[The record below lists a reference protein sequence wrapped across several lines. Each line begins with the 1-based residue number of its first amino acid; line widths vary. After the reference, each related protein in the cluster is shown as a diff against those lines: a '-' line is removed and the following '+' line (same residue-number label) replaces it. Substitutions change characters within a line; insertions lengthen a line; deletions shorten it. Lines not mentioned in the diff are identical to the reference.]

1 MEERKARQN
10 TRGEKASIKK
20 GIPRILLG
28 GLKNHA
34 ENSSSKLSNVH
45 AEKTDKIQQEITN
58 LKGSLPQTNK
68 LKTDFNASA
77 LHIGKILVTAQNI
90 NFHYPDSNTNLWTV
104 PLSFQLRSG
113 NRFCIKGDN
122 GSGKTTLLKLI
133 TGELTPTGGTI
144 ERADFTYIYLD
155 QEYSLIQNE
164 YTVSEQ
170 AEAFNLRHLPE
181 HETKTILNRY
191 LFPQDVWNKPCSK
204 LSGGEKMR
212 LAFCC
217 LMIADNTPDL
227 FILDEPTNHL
237 DFATMEWLETYLK
250 GYSGAVLVVSH
261 DRYFLDNVCTKIWEV
276 SFQTMTT
283 YKGNFSAY
291 LPQKEAADALRQKQ
305 HDADVALAEKLQDYI
320 DRNLVRASTTKMA
333 QSRRKQLEKLE
344 ITEAPQ
350 DETNQLK
357 FRFEYDVEPWN
368 ELVLL
373 KNLTIRIGDRTL
385 LEPFTY
391 TVCRGQRLII
401 AGPNGAG
408 KSTLMQ
414 VLDGKRRPSGGMVR
428 LGTGARPS
436 IFAQQQNRIGAG
448 RVIDVIWNKYP
459 RMTELEVRSHLAK
472 LGFRGETVFKPC
484 EALSGGEL
492 ARLRFAEI
500 VLERPN
506 LLFLDEPTNHL
517 DIYTRENLTEAL
529 MAYTGTLLLVTHD
542 RHLMNSLACPIL
554 YLEDGKAVIYPSYD
568 ALMGRAAP
576 ASVAEKSGEPAKAGY
591 GKEQRRR
598 RAELRAK
605 IKACEDEMEA
615 CGAREVELENE
626 INSPE
631 VYNDPQ
637 LLREKSDELSD
648 LRFHQDELF
657 AAWEAAV
664 EEQEQYEQSAG
675 EE

>member
-1 MEERKARQN
+1 MFSLYCVCLFPTALQELKVCRTDTYAIYPKHSKFMSIIIKDLSYTHTDKEVLFSNLNLIINSGEKTALTGNNGCGKSTLMRILAGEASPGTGSVHCSGHLYYVPQHFGQYDDRTVAQVLGIDRKLTALHAILNGDTAEEHFARLDNDWNIEERTQAVLHAWHLNGISLLRPLEGLSGGEKTRLFLAGMELKEPDTLLLDEPTNHLDTAGRKRLYDFVHRTSATVLVISHDRTLLNLLPAICELSRNGLACYGGNYDFYKEQKEVHRNALQQQLEEKEKALRLARKTAREMEERKARQN

-227 FILDEPTNHL
+227 FILDEPTNNL
-237 DFATMEWLETYLK
+237 DIESIEIITATIRNYQGT
-250 GYSGAVLVVSH
+250 VLAVSH
-261 DRYFLDNVCTKIWEV
+261 DRDFL
-276 SFQTMTT
+276 
-283 YKGNFSAY
+283 
-291 LPQKEAADALRQKQ
+291 KE
-305 HDADVALAEKLQDYI
+305 
-320 DRNLVRASTTKMA
+320 
-333 QSRRKQLEKLE
+333 
-344 ITEAPQ
+344 
-350 DETNQLK
+350 
-357 FRFEYDVEPWN
+357 
-368 ELVLL
+368 
-373 KNLTIRIGDRTL
+373 
-385 LEPFTY
+385 
-391 TVCRGQRLII
+391 
-401 AGPNGAG
+401 
-408 KSTLMQ
+408 
-414 VLDGKRRPSGGMVR
+414 
-428 LGTGARPS
+428 TG
-436 IFAQQQNRIGAG
+436 I
-448 RVIDVIWNKYP
+448 
-459 RMTELEVRSHLAK
+459 
-472 LGFRGETVFKPC
+472 
-484 EALSGGEL
+484 
-492 ARLRFAEI
+492 
-500 VLERPN
+500 
-506 LLFLDEPTNHL
+506 
-517 DIYTRENLTEAL
+517 
-529 MAYTGTLLLVTHD
+529 
-542 RHLMNSLACPIL
+542 
-554 YLEDGKAVIYPSYD
+554 
-568 ALMGRAAP
+568 
-576 ASVAEKSGEPAKAGY
+576 
-591 GKEQRRR
+591 
-598 RAELRAK
+598 
-605 IKACEDEMEA
+605 
-615 CGAREVELENE
+615 
-626 INSPE
+626 
-631 VYNDPQ
+631 
-637 LLREKSDELSD
+637 
-648 LRFHQDELF
+648 
-657 AAWEAAV
+657 
-664 EEQEQYEQSAG
+664 EQEISFFL
-675 EE
+675 

>member
-1 MEERKARQN
+1 MSIIIKDLSYTHTDKEVLFSNLNLIINSGEKTALTGNNGCGKSTLMRILAGEASPGTGSVHCSGHLYYVPQHFGQYDDRTVAQVLGIDRKLTALHAILNGDTAEEHFARLDNDWNIEERTQAVLHAWHLNGISLLRPLEGLSGGEKTRLFLAGMELKEPDTLLLDEPTNHLDTAGRKRLYDFVHRTSATVLVISHDRTLLNLLPAICELSRNGLACYGGNYDFYKEQKEVHRNALQQQLEEKEKALRLARKTAREMEERKARQN

-204 LSGGEKMR
+204 LSDGEKMR

-227 FILDEPTNHL
+227 FILDEPTNNL
-237 DFATMEWLETYLK
+237 DIESIEIITATIRNYQGT
-250 GYSGAVLVVSH
+250 VLAVSH
-261 DRYFLDNVCTKIWEV
+261 DRDFL
-276 SFQTMTT
+276 
-283 YKGNFSAY
+283 
-291 LPQKEAADALRQKQ
+291 KE
-305 HDADVALAEKLQDYI
+305 
-320 DRNLVRASTTKMA
+320 
-333 QSRRKQLEKLE
+333 
-344 ITEAPQ
+344 
-350 DETNQLK
+350 
-357 FRFEYDVEPWN
+357 
-368 ELVLL
+368 
-373 KNLTIRIGDRTL
+373 
-385 LEPFTY
+385 
-391 TVCRGQRLII
+391 
-401 AGPNGAG
+401 
-408 KSTLMQ
+408 
-414 VLDGKRRPSGGMVR
+414 
-428 LGTGARPS
+428 TG
-436 IFAQQQNRIGAG
+436 I
-448 RVIDVIWNKYP
+448 
-459 RMTELEVRSHLAK
+459 
-472 LGFRGETVFKPC
+472 
-484 EALSGGEL
+484 
-492 ARLRFAEI
+492 
-500 VLERPN
+500 
-506 LLFLDEPTNHL
+506 
-517 DIYTRENLTEAL
+517 
-529 MAYTGTLLLVTHD
+529 
-542 RHLMNSLACPIL
+542 
-554 YLEDGKAVIYPSYD
+554 
-568 ALMGRAAP
+568 
-576 ASVAEKSGEPAKAGY
+576 
-591 GKEQRRR
+591 
-598 RAELRAK
+598 
-605 IKACEDEMEA
+605 
-615 CGAREVELENE
+615 
-626 INSPE
+626 
-631 VYNDPQ
+631 
-637 LLREKSDELSD
+637 
-648 LRFHQDELF
+648 
-657 AAWEAAV
+657 
-664 EEQEQYEQSAG
+664 EQEISFFL
-675 EE
+675 

>member
-1 MEERKARQN
+1 MFSLYCVCLFPTALQELKVCRTDTYVIYPKHSNFMSIIIKDLSYTHTDKEVLFSNLNLIINSGEKTALTGNNGCGKSTLMRILAGEAAPSAGSVHCSGHLYYVPQHFGQYDGRTVAQVLGIDRKLTALHAILNGDTAEEHFARLDNDWNIEERTQAVLHAWHLNGISLLRPLEGLSGGEKTRLFLAGMELKEPDTLLLDEPTNHLDTAGRKRLYDFVHRTSATVLVISHDRTLLNLLPAICELSRNGLACYGGNYDFYKEQKEVHRNALQQQLEEKEKTLRLARKTAREMEERKARQN

-77 LHIGKILVTAQNI
+77 LHTGKILVTAQNI

-227 FILDEPTNHL
+227 FILDEPTNNL
-237 DFATMEWLETYLK
+237 DIESIEIITATIRNYQGT
-250 GYSGAVLVVSH
+250 VLAVSH
-261 DRYFLDNVCTKIWEV
+261 DRDFL
-276 SFQTMTT
+276 
-283 YKGNFSAY
+283 
-291 LPQKEAADALRQKQ
+291 KE
-305 HDADVALAEKLQDYI
+305 
-320 DRNLVRASTTKMA
+320 
-333 QSRRKQLEKLE
+333 
-344 ITEAPQ
+344 
-350 DETNQLK
+350 
-357 FRFEYDVEPWN
+357 
-368 ELVLL
+368 
-373 KNLTIRIGDRTL
+373 
-385 LEPFTY
+385 
-391 TVCRGQRLII
+391 
-401 AGPNGAG
+401 
-408 KSTLMQ
+408 
-414 VLDGKRRPSGGMVR
+414 
-428 LGTGARPS
+428 TG
-436 IFAQQQNRIGAG
+436 I
-448 RVIDVIWNKYP
+448 
-459 RMTELEVRSHLAK
+459 
-472 LGFRGETVFKPC
+472 
-484 EALSGGEL
+484 
-492 ARLRFAEI
+492 
-500 VLERPN
+500 
-506 LLFLDEPTNHL
+506 
-517 DIYTRENLTEAL
+517 
-529 MAYTGTLLLVTHD
+529 
-542 RHLMNSLACPIL
+542 
-554 YLEDGKAVIYPSYD
+554 
-568 ALMGRAAP
+568 
-576 ASVAEKSGEPAKAGY
+576 
-591 GKEQRRR
+591 
-598 RAELRAK
+598 
-605 IKACEDEMEA
+605 
-615 CGAREVELENE
+615 
-626 INSPE
+626 
-631 VYNDPQ
+631 
-637 LLREKSDELSD
+637 
-648 LRFHQDELF
+648 
-657 AAWEAAV
+657 
-664 EEQEQYEQSAG
+664 EQEISFFL
-675 EE
+675 

>member
-1 MEERKARQN
+1 MFSLYCVCLFPTALQELKVCRTDTYVIYPKHSKFMSIIIKDLSYTHTDKEVLFSNLNLIINSGEKTALTGNNGCGKSTLMRILAGEASPGTGSVHCSGHLYYVPQHFGQYDDRTVAQVLGIDRKLTALHAILNGDTAEEHFARLDNDWNIEERTQAVLHAWHLNGISLLRPLEGLSGGEKTRLFLAGMELKEPDTLLLDEPTNHLDTAGRKRLYDFVHRTSATVLVISHDRTLLNLLPAICELSRNGLACYGGNYDFYKEQKEVHRNALQQQLEEKEKALRLARKTAREMEERKARQN

-164 YTVSEQ
+164 YPVSEQ

-227 FILDEPTNHL
+227 FILDEPTNNL
-237 DFATMEWLETYLK
+237 DIESIEIITATIRNYQGT
-250 GYSGAVLVVSH
+250 VLAVSH
-261 DRYFLDNVCTKIWEV
+261 DRDFL
-276 SFQTMTT
+276 
-283 YKGNFSAY
+283 
-291 LPQKEAADALRQKQ
+291 KE
-305 HDADVALAEKLQDYI
+305 
-320 DRNLVRASTTKMA
+320 
-333 QSRRKQLEKLE
+333 
-344 ITEAPQ
+344 
-350 DETNQLK
+350 
-357 FRFEYDVEPWN
+357 
-368 ELVLL
+368 
-373 KNLTIRIGDRTL
+373 
-385 LEPFTY
+385 
-391 TVCRGQRLII
+391 
-401 AGPNGAG
+401 
-408 KSTLMQ
+408 
-414 VLDGKRRPSGGMVR
+414 
-428 LGTGARPS
+428 TG
-436 IFAQQQNRIGAG
+436 I
-448 RVIDVIWNKYP
+448 
-459 RMTELEVRSHLAK
+459 
-472 LGFRGETVFKPC
+472 
-484 EALSGGEL
+484 
-492 ARLRFAEI
+492 
-500 VLERPN
+500 
-506 LLFLDEPTNHL
+506 
-517 DIYTRENLTEAL
+517 
-529 MAYTGTLLLVTHD
+529 
-542 RHLMNSLACPIL
+542 
-554 YLEDGKAVIYPSYD
+554 
-568 ALMGRAAP
+568 
-576 ASVAEKSGEPAKAGY
+576 
-591 GKEQRRR
+591 
-598 RAELRAK
+598 
-605 IKACEDEMEA
+605 
-615 CGAREVELENE
+615 
-626 INSPE
+626 
-631 VYNDPQ
+631 
-637 LLREKSDELSD
+637 
-648 LRFHQDELF
+648 
-657 AAWEAAV
+657 
-664 EEQEQYEQSAG
+664 EQEISFFL
-675 EE
+675 

>member
-1 MEERKARQN
+1 MFSLYCVCLFPTALQELKVCRTDTYVIYPKHSKFMSIIIKDLSYTHTDKEVLFSNLNLIINSGEKTALTGNNGCGKSTLMRILAGEALPGTGSVHCSGHLYYVPQHFGQYDDRTVAQVLGIDRKLTALHAILNGDTAEEHFARLDNDWNIEERTQAVLHAWHLNGISLLRPLEGLSGGEKTRLFLAGMELKEPDTLLLDEPTNHLDTAGRKRLYDFVHRTSATVLVISHDRTLLNLLPAICELSRNGLACYGGNYDFYKEQKEVHRNALQQQLEEKEKALRLARKTAREMEERKARQN

-227 FILDEPTNHL
+227 FILDEPTNNL
-237 DFATMEWLETYLK
+237 DIESIEIITATIRNYQGT
-250 GYSGAVLVVSH
+250 VLAVSH
-261 DRYFLDNVCTKIWEV
+261 DRDFL
-276 SFQTMTT
+276 
-283 YKGNFSAY
+283 
-291 LPQKEAADALRQKQ
+291 KE
-305 HDADVALAEKLQDYI
+305 
-320 DRNLVRASTTKMA
+320 
-333 QSRRKQLEKLE
+333 
-344 ITEAPQ
+344 
-350 DETNQLK
+350 
-357 FRFEYDVEPWN
+357 
-368 ELVLL
+368 
-373 KNLTIRIGDRTL
+373 
-385 LEPFTY
+385 
-391 TVCRGQRLII
+391 
-401 AGPNGAG
+401 
-408 KSTLMQ
+408 
-414 VLDGKRRPSGGMVR
+414 
-428 LGTGARPS
+428 TG
-436 IFAQQQNRIGAG
+436 I
-448 RVIDVIWNKYP
+448 
-459 RMTELEVRSHLAK
+459 
-472 LGFRGETVFKPC
+472 
-484 EALSGGEL
+484 
-492 ARLRFAEI
+492 
-500 VLERPN
+500 
-506 LLFLDEPTNHL
+506 
-517 DIYTRENLTEAL
+517 
-529 MAYTGTLLLVTHD
+529 
-542 RHLMNSLACPIL
+542 
-554 YLEDGKAVIYPSYD
+554 
-568 ALMGRAAP
+568 
-576 ASVAEKSGEPAKAGY
+576 
-591 GKEQRRR
+591 
-598 RAELRAK
+598 
-605 IKACEDEMEA
+605 
-615 CGAREVELENE
+615 
-626 INSPE
+626 
-631 VYNDPQ
+631 
-637 LLREKSDELSD
+637 
-648 LRFHQDELF
+648 
-657 AAWEAAV
+657 
-664 EEQEQYEQSAG
+664 EQEISFFL
-675 EE
+675 

>member
-1 MEERKARQN
+1 MFSLYCVCLFPTALQELKVCRTDTYVIYPKHSKFMSIIIKDLSYTHTDKEVLFSNLNLIINSGEKTALTGNNGCGKSTLMRILAGEAAPSAGSVHCSGHLYYVPQHFGQYDGRTVAQVLGIDRKLTALHAILNGDTAEEHFARLDNDWNIEERTQAVLHAWHLNGISLLRPLEGLSGGEKTRLFLAGMELKEPDTLLLDEPTNHLDTAGRKRLYDFVHRTSATVLVISHDRTLLNLLPAICELSRNGLACYGGNYDFYKEQKEVHRNALQQQLEEKEKALRLARKTAREMEERKARQN

-45 AEKTDKIQQEITN
+45 AEKMDKIQQEITN

-227 FILDEPTNHL
+227 FILDEPTNNL
-237 DFATMEWLETYLK
+237 DIESIEIITATIRNYQGT
-250 GYSGAVLVVSH
+250 VLAVSH
-261 DRYFLDNVCTKIWEV
+261 DRDFL
-276 SFQTMTT
+276 
-283 YKGNFSAY
+283 
-291 LPQKEAADALRQKQ
+291 KE
-305 HDADVALAEKLQDYI
+305 
-320 DRNLVRASTTKMA
+320 
-333 QSRRKQLEKLE
+333 
-344 ITEAPQ
+344 
-350 DETNQLK
+350 
-357 FRFEYDVEPWN
+357 
-368 ELVLL
+368 
-373 KNLTIRIGDRTL
+373 
-385 LEPFTY
+385 
-391 TVCRGQRLII
+391 
-401 AGPNGAG
+401 
-408 KSTLMQ
+408 
-414 VLDGKRRPSGGMVR
+414 
-428 LGTGARPS
+428 TG
-436 IFAQQQNRIGAG
+436 I
-448 RVIDVIWNKYP
+448 
-459 RMTELEVRSHLAK
+459 
-472 LGFRGETVFKPC
+472 
-484 EALSGGEL
+484 
-492 ARLRFAEI
+492 
-500 VLERPN
+500 
-506 LLFLDEPTNHL
+506 
-517 DIYTRENLTEAL
+517 
-529 MAYTGTLLLVTHD
+529 
-542 RHLMNSLACPIL
+542 
-554 YLEDGKAVIYPSYD
+554 
-568 ALMGRAAP
+568 
-576 ASVAEKSGEPAKAGY
+576 
-591 GKEQRRR
+591 
-598 RAELRAK
+598 
-605 IKACEDEMEA
+605 
-615 CGAREVELENE
+615 
-626 INSPE
+626 
-631 VYNDPQ
+631 
-637 LLREKSDELSD
+637 
-648 LRFHQDELF
+648 
-657 AAWEAAV
+657 
-664 EEQEQYEQSAG
+664 EQEISFFL
-675 EE
+675 

>member
-1 MEERKARQN
+1 MFSLYCVCLFPTALQELKVCRTDTYVIYPKHNNFMSIIIKDLSYTHTDKEVLFSNLNLIINSGEKTALTGNNGCGKSTLMRILAGEAAPSAGSVHCSGHLYYVPQHFGQYDGRTVAQVLGIDRKLTALHAILNGDTAEEHFARLDNDWNIEERTQAVLHAWHLNGISLLRPLEGLSGGEKTRLFLAGMELKEPDTLLLDEPTNHLDTAGRKRLYDFVHRTSATVLVISHDRTLLNLLPAICELSRNGLACYGGNYDFYKEQKEVHRNALQQQLEEKEKALRLARKTAREMEERKARQN

-77 LHIGKILVTAQNI
+77 LHTGKILVTAQNI

-227 FILDEPTNHL
+227 FILDEPTNNL
-237 DFATMEWLETYLK
+237 DIESIEIITATIRNYQGT
-250 GYSGAVLVVSH
+250 VLAVSH
-261 DRYFLDNVCTKIWEV
+261 DRDFL
-276 SFQTMTT
+276 
-283 YKGNFSAY
+283 
-291 LPQKEAADALRQKQ
+291 KE
-305 HDADVALAEKLQDYI
+305 
-320 DRNLVRASTTKMA
+320 
-333 QSRRKQLEKLE
+333 
-344 ITEAPQ
+344 
-350 DETNQLK
+350 
-357 FRFEYDVEPWN
+357 
-368 ELVLL
+368 
-373 KNLTIRIGDRTL
+373 
-385 LEPFTY
+385 
-391 TVCRGQRLII
+391 
-401 AGPNGAG
+401 
-408 KSTLMQ
+408 
-414 VLDGKRRPSGGMVR
+414 
-428 LGTGARPS
+428 TG
-436 IFAQQQNRIGAG
+436 I
-448 RVIDVIWNKYP
+448 
-459 RMTELEVRSHLAK
+459 
-472 LGFRGETVFKPC
+472 
-484 EALSGGEL
+484 
-492 ARLRFAEI
+492 
-500 VLERPN
+500 
-506 LLFLDEPTNHL
+506 
-517 DIYTRENLTEAL
+517 
-529 MAYTGTLLLVTHD
+529 
-542 RHLMNSLACPIL
+542 
-554 YLEDGKAVIYPSYD
+554 
-568 ALMGRAAP
+568 
-576 ASVAEKSGEPAKAGY
+576 
-591 GKEQRRR
+591 
-598 RAELRAK
+598 
-605 IKACEDEMEA
+605 
-615 CGAREVELENE
+615 
-626 INSPE
+626 
-631 VYNDPQ
+631 
-637 LLREKSDELSD
+637 
-648 LRFHQDELF
+648 
-657 AAWEAAV
+657 
-664 EEQEQYEQSAG
+664 EQEISFFL
-675 EE
+675 

>member
-1 MEERKARQN
+1 MFSLYCVCLFPTALQELKVCRTDTYVIYPKHRKFMSIIIKDLSYTHTDKEVLFSNLNLIINSGEKTALTGNNGCGKSTLMRILAGEAAPSAGSVHCSGHLYYVPQHFGQYDGRTVAQVLGIDRKLTALHAILNGDTAEEHFARLDNDWNIEERTQAVLHAWHLNGISLLRPLEGLSGGEKTRLFLAGMELKEPDTLLLDEPTNHLDTAGRKRLYDFVHRTSATVLVISHDRTLLNLLPAICELSRNGLACYGGNYDFYKEQKEVHRNALQQQLEEKEKALRLARKTAREMEERKARQN

-227 FILDEPTNHL
+227 FILDEPTNNL
-237 DFATMEWLETYLK
+237 DIESIEIITATIRNYQGT
-250 GYSGAVLVVSH
+250 VLAVSH
-261 DRYFLDNVCTKIWEV
+261 DRDFL
-276 SFQTMTT
+276 
-283 YKGNFSAY
+283 
-291 LPQKEAADALRQKQ
+291 KE
-305 HDADVALAEKLQDYI
+305 
-320 DRNLVRASTTKMA
+320 
-333 QSRRKQLEKLE
+333 
-344 ITEAPQ
+344 
-350 DETNQLK
+350 
-357 FRFEYDVEPWN
+357 
-368 ELVLL
+368 
-373 KNLTIRIGDRTL
+373 
-385 LEPFTY
+385 
-391 TVCRGQRLII
+391 
-401 AGPNGAG
+401 
-408 KSTLMQ
+408 
-414 VLDGKRRPSGGMVR
+414 
-428 LGTGARPS
+428 TG
-436 IFAQQQNRIGAG
+436 I
-448 RVIDVIWNKYP
+448 
-459 RMTELEVRSHLAK
+459 
-472 LGFRGETVFKPC
+472 
-484 EALSGGEL
+484 
-492 ARLRFAEI
+492 
-500 VLERPN
+500 
-506 LLFLDEPTNHL
+506 
-517 DIYTRENLTEAL
+517 
-529 MAYTGTLLLVTHD
+529 
-542 RHLMNSLACPIL
+542 
-554 YLEDGKAVIYPSYD
+554 
-568 ALMGRAAP
+568 
-576 ASVAEKSGEPAKAGY
+576 
-591 GKEQRRR
+591 
-598 RAELRAK
+598 
-605 IKACEDEMEA
+605 
-615 CGAREVELENE
+615 
-626 INSPE
+626 
-631 VYNDPQ
+631 
-637 LLREKSDELSD
+637 
-648 LRFHQDELF
+648 
-657 AAWEAAV
+657 
-664 EEQEQYEQSAG
+664 EQEISFFL
-675 EE
+675 

>member
-1 MEERKARQN
+1 MFSLYCVCLFPTALQELKVCRTDTYVIYPKHIKFMSIIIKDLSYTHTDKEVLFSNLNLIINSGEKTALTGNNGCGKSTLMRILAGEAAPSAGSVHCSGHLYYVPQHFGQYDGRTVAQVLGIDRKLTALHAILNGDTAEEHFARLDNDWNIEERTQAVLHAWHLNGISLLRPLEGLSGGEKTRLFLAGMELKEPDTLLLDEPTNHLDTAGRKRLYDFVHRTSATVLVISHDRTLLNLLPAICELSRNGLACYGGNYDFYKEQKEVHRNALQQQLEEKEKALRLARKTAREMEERKARQN

-227 FILDEPTNHL
+227 FILDEPTNNL
-237 DFATMEWLETYLK
+237 DIESIEIITATIRNYQGT
-250 GYSGAVLVVSH
+250 VLAVSH
-261 DRYFLDNVCTKIWEV
+261 DRDFL
-276 SFQTMTT
+276 
-283 YKGNFSAY
+283 
-291 LPQKEAADALRQKQ
+291 KE
-305 HDADVALAEKLQDYI
+305 
-320 DRNLVRASTTKMA
+320 
-333 QSRRKQLEKLE
+333 
-344 ITEAPQ
+344 
-350 DETNQLK
+350 
-357 FRFEYDVEPWN
+357 
-368 ELVLL
+368 
-373 KNLTIRIGDRTL
+373 
-385 LEPFTY
+385 
-391 TVCRGQRLII
+391 
-401 AGPNGAG
+401 
-408 KSTLMQ
+408 
-414 VLDGKRRPSGGMVR
+414 
-428 LGTGARPS
+428 TG
-436 IFAQQQNRIGAG
+436 I
-448 RVIDVIWNKYP
+448 
-459 RMTELEVRSHLAK
+459 
-472 LGFRGETVFKPC
+472 
-484 EALSGGEL
+484 
-492 ARLRFAEI
+492 
-500 VLERPN
+500 
-506 LLFLDEPTNHL
+506 
-517 DIYTRENLTEAL
+517 
-529 MAYTGTLLLVTHD
+529 
-542 RHLMNSLACPIL
+542 
-554 YLEDGKAVIYPSYD
+554 
-568 ALMGRAAP
+568 
-576 ASVAEKSGEPAKAGY
+576 
-591 GKEQRRR
+591 
-598 RAELRAK
+598 
-605 IKACEDEMEA
+605 
-615 CGAREVELENE
+615 
-626 INSPE
+626 
-631 VYNDPQ
+631 
-637 LLREKSDELSD
+637 
-648 LRFHQDELF
+648 
-657 AAWEAAV
+657 
-664 EEQEQYEQSAG
+664 EQEISFFL
-675 EE
+675 

>member
-1 MEERKARQN
+1 MFSLYCVCLFPTALQELKVCRTDTYVIYPKHSNFMSIIIKDLSYTHTDKEVLFSNLNLIINSGEKTALTGNNGCGKSTLMRILAGEAAPSAGSVHCSGHLYYVPQHFGQYDGRTVAQVLGIDRKLTALHAILNGDTAEEHFARLDNDWNIEERTQAVLHAWHLNGISLLRPLEGLSGGEKTRLFLAGMELKEPDTLLLDEPTNHLDTAGRKRLYNFVHRTSATVLVISHDRTLLNLLPAICELSRNGLACYGGNYDFYKEQKEVHRNALQQQLEEKEKALRLARKTAREMEERKARQN

-77 LHIGKILVTAQNI
+77 LHTGKILVTAQNI

-227 FILDEPTNHL
+227 FILDEPTNNL
-237 DFATMEWLETYLK
+237 DIESIEIITATIRNYQGT
-250 GYSGAVLVVSH
+250 VLAVSH
-261 DRYFLDNVCTKIWEV
+261 DRDFL
-276 SFQTMTT
+276 
-283 YKGNFSAY
+283 
-291 LPQKEAADALRQKQ
+291 KE
-305 HDADVALAEKLQDYI
+305 
-320 DRNLVRASTTKMA
+320 
-333 QSRRKQLEKLE
+333 
-344 ITEAPQ
+344 
-350 DETNQLK
+350 
-357 FRFEYDVEPWN
+357 
-368 ELVLL
+368 
-373 KNLTIRIGDRTL
+373 
-385 LEPFTY
+385 
-391 TVCRGQRLII
+391 
-401 AGPNGAG
+401 
-408 KSTLMQ
+408 
-414 VLDGKRRPSGGMVR
+414 
-428 LGTGARPS
+428 TG
-436 IFAQQQNRIGAG
+436 I
-448 RVIDVIWNKYP
+448 
-459 RMTELEVRSHLAK
+459 
-472 LGFRGETVFKPC
+472 
-484 EALSGGEL
+484 
-492 ARLRFAEI
+492 
-500 VLERPN
+500 
-506 LLFLDEPTNHL
+506 
-517 DIYTRENLTEAL
+517 
-529 MAYTGTLLLVTHD
+529 
-542 RHLMNSLACPIL
+542 
-554 YLEDGKAVIYPSYD
+554 
-568 ALMGRAAP
+568 
-576 ASVAEKSGEPAKAGY
+576 
-591 GKEQRRR
+591 
-598 RAELRAK
+598 
-605 IKACEDEMEA
+605 
-615 CGAREVELENE
+615 
-626 INSPE
+626 
-631 VYNDPQ
+631 
-637 LLREKSDELSD
+637 
-648 LRFHQDELF
+648 
-657 AAWEAAV
+657 
-664 EEQEQYEQSAG
+664 EQEISFFL
-675 EE
+675 

>member
-1 MEERKARQN
+1 MFSLYCVCLFPTALQELKVCRTDTYVIYPKHSKFMSIIIKDLSYTHTDKEVLFSNLNLIINSGEKTALTGNNGCGKSTLMRILAGEASPGTGSVHCSGHLYYVPQHFGQYDGRTVAQVLGIDRKLTALHAILNGDTAEEHFARLDNDWNIEERTQAVLHAWHLNGISLLRPLEGLSGGEKTRLFLAGMELKEPDTLLLDEPTNHLDTAGRKRLYDFVYRTSATVLVISHDRTLLNLLPAICELSRNGLACYGGNYDFYKEQKEVHRNALQQQLEEKEKALRLARKTAREMEERKARQN

-227 FILDEPTNHL
+227 FILDEPTNNL
-237 DFATMEWLETYLK
+237 DIESIEIITATIRNYQGT
-250 GYSGAVLVVSH
+250 VLAVSH
-261 DRYFLDNVCTKIWEV
+261 DRDFL
-276 SFQTMTT
+276 
-283 YKGNFSAY
+283 
-291 LPQKEAADALRQKQ
+291 KE
-305 HDADVALAEKLQDYI
+305 
-320 DRNLVRASTTKMA
+320 
-333 QSRRKQLEKLE
+333 
-344 ITEAPQ
+344 
-350 DETNQLK
+350 
-357 FRFEYDVEPWN
+357 
-368 ELVLL
+368 
-373 KNLTIRIGDRTL
+373 
-385 LEPFTY
+385 
-391 TVCRGQRLII
+391 
-401 AGPNGAG
+401 
-408 KSTLMQ
+408 
-414 VLDGKRRPSGGMVR
+414 
-428 LGTGARPS
+428 TG
-436 IFAQQQNRIGAG
+436 I
-448 RVIDVIWNKYP
+448 
-459 RMTELEVRSHLAK
+459 
-472 LGFRGETVFKPC
+472 
-484 EALSGGEL
+484 
-492 ARLRFAEI
+492 
-500 VLERPN
+500 
-506 LLFLDEPTNHL
+506 
-517 DIYTRENLTEAL
+517 
-529 MAYTGTLLLVTHD
+529 
-542 RHLMNSLACPIL
+542 
-554 YLEDGKAVIYPSYD
+554 
-568 ALMGRAAP
+568 
-576 ASVAEKSGEPAKAGY
+576 
-591 GKEQRRR
+591 
-598 RAELRAK
+598 
-605 IKACEDEMEA
+605 
-615 CGAREVELENE
+615 
-626 INSPE
+626 
-631 VYNDPQ
+631 
-637 LLREKSDELSD
+637 
-648 LRFHQDELF
+648 
-657 AAWEAAV
+657 
-664 EEQEQYEQSAG
+664 EQEISFFL
-675 EE
+675 

>member
-1 MEERKARQN
+1 MESANKMELTYTNVNGYLIPNLTYKSGEQMEQLGKYGFLRRDYLKNHRNSTYQVMLLQDTIGEHLLEVDKAAREREEVILKQLEEKEKALRLARKTAREMEERKARQN

-227 FILDEPTNHL
+227 FILDEPTNNL
-237 DFATMEWLETYLK
+237 DIESIEIITATIRNYQGT
-250 GYSGAVLVVSH
+250 VLAVSH
-261 DRYFLDNVCTKIWEV
+261 DRDFL
-276 SFQTMTT
+276 
-283 YKGNFSAY
+283 
-291 LPQKEAADALRQKQ
+291 KE
-305 HDADVALAEKLQDYI
+305 
-320 DRNLVRASTTKMA
+320 
-333 QSRRKQLEKLE
+333 
-344 ITEAPQ
+344 
-350 DETNQLK
+350 
-357 FRFEYDVEPWN
+357 
-368 ELVLL
+368 
-373 KNLTIRIGDRTL
+373 
-385 LEPFTY
+385 
-391 TVCRGQRLII
+391 
-401 AGPNGAG
+401 
-408 KSTLMQ
+408 
-414 VLDGKRRPSGGMVR
+414 
-428 LGTGARPS
+428 TG
-436 IFAQQQNRIGAG
+436 I
-448 RVIDVIWNKYP
+448 
-459 RMTELEVRSHLAK
+459 
-472 LGFRGETVFKPC
+472 
-484 EALSGGEL
+484 
-492 ARLRFAEI
+492 
-500 VLERPN
+500 
-506 LLFLDEPTNHL
+506 
-517 DIYTRENLTEAL
+517 
-529 MAYTGTLLLVTHD
+529 
-542 RHLMNSLACPIL
+542 
-554 YLEDGKAVIYPSYD
+554 
-568 ALMGRAAP
+568 
-576 ASVAEKSGEPAKAGY
+576 
-591 GKEQRRR
+591 
-598 RAELRAK
+598 
-605 IKACEDEMEA
+605 
-615 CGAREVELENE
+615 
-626 INSPE
+626 
-631 VYNDPQ
+631 
-637 LLREKSDELSD
+637 
-648 LRFHQDELF
+648 
-657 AAWEAAV
+657 
-664 EEQEQYEQSAG
+664 EQEISFFL
-675 EE
+675 

>member
-1 MEERKARQN
+1 MFSLYCVCLFPTALQELKVCRTDTYVIYPKHSKFMSIIIKDLSYTHTDKEVLFSNLNLIINSGEKTALTGNNGCGKSTLMRILAGEASPGTGSVHCSGHLYYVPLHFGQYDDRTVAQVLGIDRKLTALHAILNGDTAEEHFARLDNDWNIEERTQAVLHAWHLNGISLLRPLEGLSGGEKTRLFLAGMELKEPDTLLLDEPTNHLDTAGRKRLYDFVHRTSATVLVISHDRTLLNLLPAICELSRNGLACYGGNYDFYKEQKEVHRNALQQQLEEKEKALRLARKTAREMEERKARQN

-227 FILDEPTNHL
+227 FILDEPTNNL
-237 DFATMEWLETYLK
+237 DIESIEIITATIRNYQGT
-250 GYSGAVLVVSH
+250 VLAVSH
-261 DRYFLDNVCTKIWEV
+261 DRDFL
-276 SFQTMTT
+276 
-283 YKGNFSAY
+283 
-291 LPQKEAADALRQKQ
+291 KE
-305 HDADVALAEKLQDYI
+305 
-320 DRNLVRASTTKMA
+320 
-333 QSRRKQLEKLE
+333 
-344 ITEAPQ
+344 
-350 DETNQLK
+350 
-357 FRFEYDVEPWN
+357 
-368 ELVLL
+368 
-373 KNLTIRIGDRTL
+373 
-385 LEPFTY
+385 
-391 TVCRGQRLII
+391 
-401 AGPNGAG
+401 
-408 KSTLMQ
+408 
-414 VLDGKRRPSGGMVR
+414 
-428 LGTGARPS
+428 TG
-436 IFAQQQNRIGAG
+436 I
-448 RVIDVIWNKYP
+448 
-459 RMTELEVRSHLAK
+459 
-472 LGFRGETVFKPC
+472 
-484 EALSGGEL
+484 
-492 ARLRFAEI
+492 
-500 VLERPN
+500 
-506 LLFLDEPTNHL
+506 
-517 DIYTRENLTEAL
+517 
-529 MAYTGTLLLVTHD
+529 
-542 RHLMNSLACPIL
+542 
-554 YLEDGKAVIYPSYD
+554 
-568 ALMGRAAP
+568 
-576 ASVAEKSGEPAKAGY
+576 
-591 GKEQRRR
+591 
-598 RAELRAK
+598 
-605 IKACEDEMEA
+605 
-615 CGAREVELENE
+615 
-626 INSPE
+626 
-631 VYNDPQ
+631 
-637 LLREKSDELSD
+637 
-648 LRFHQDELF
+648 
-657 AAWEAAV
+657 
-664 EEQEQYEQSAG
+664 EQEISFFL
-675 EE
+675 

>member
-1 MEERKARQN
+1 MFSPYCVCLFPTALQELKVCRTDTYVIYPKHSKFMSIIIKDLSYTHTDKEVLFSNLNLIINSGEKTALTGNNGCGKSTLMRILAGEASPGTGSVHCSGHLYYVPQHFGQYDDRTVAQVLGIDRKLTALHAILNGDAAEEHFARLDDDWNIEERTQAVLHAWHLDGISLLRPLEGLSGGEKTRLFLAGMELKEPDTLLLDEPTNHLDTAGRKRLYDFVHRTSATVLVISHDRTLLNLLPAICELSRNGLACYGGNYDFYKEQKEVHRNALQQQLEEKEKALRLARKTAREMEERKARQN

-164 YTVSEQ
+164 YTLSEQ

-227 FILDEPTNHL
+227 FILDEPTNNL
-237 DFATMEWLETYLK
+237 DIESIEIITATIRNYQGT
-250 GYSGAVLVVSH
+250 VLAVSH
-261 DRYFLDNVCTKIWEV
+261 DRDFL
-276 SFQTMTT
+276 
-283 YKGNFSAY
+283 
-291 LPQKEAADALRQKQ
+291 KE
-305 HDADVALAEKLQDYI
+305 
-320 DRNLVRASTTKMA
+320 
-333 QSRRKQLEKLE
+333 
-344 ITEAPQ
+344 
-350 DETNQLK
+350 
-357 FRFEYDVEPWN
+357 
-368 ELVLL
+368 
-373 KNLTIRIGDRTL
+373 
-385 LEPFTY
+385 
-391 TVCRGQRLII
+391 
-401 AGPNGAG
+401 
-408 KSTLMQ
+408 
-414 VLDGKRRPSGGMVR
+414 
-428 LGTGARPS
+428 TG
-436 IFAQQQNRIGAG
+436 I
-448 RVIDVIWNKYP
+448 
-459 RMTELEVRSHLAK
+459 
-472 LGFRGETVFKPC
+472 
-484 EALSGGEL
+484 
-492 ARLRFAEI
+492 
-500 VLERPN
+500 
-506 LLFLDEPTNHL
+506 
-517 DIYTRENLTEAL
+517 
-529 MAYTGTLLLVTHD
+529 
-542 RHLMNSLACPIL
+542 
-554 YLEDGKAVIYPSYD
+554 
-568 ALMGRAAP
+568 
-576 ASVAEKSGEPAKAGY
+576 
-591 GKEQRRR
+591 
-598 RAELRAK
+598 
-605 IKACEDEMEA
+605 
-615 CGAREVELENE
+615 
-626 INSPE
+626 
-631 VYNDPQ
+631 
-637 LLREKSDELSD
+637 
-648 LRFHQDELF
+648 
-657 AAWEAAV
+657 
-664 EEQEQYEQSAG
+664 EQEISFFL
-675 EE
+675 

>member
-1 MEERKARQN
+1 MFSLYCVCLFPTALQELKVCRTDTYVIYPKHSKFMSIIIKDLSYTHTDKEVLFSNLNLIINSGEKTALTGNNGCGKSTLMRILAGEASPGTGSVHCSGHLYYVPQHFGQYDDRTVAQVLGIDRKLTALHAILNGDTAEEHFARLDNDWNIEERTQAVLHAWHLNGISLLRPLEGLSGGEKTRLFLAGMELKEPDTLLLDEPTNHLDTAGRKRLYDFVHRTSATVLVISHDRTLLNLLPAICELSRNGLACYGGNYDFYKEQKEVHRNALQQQLEEKEKALRLARKTAREMEERKARQN

-144 ERADFTYIYLD
+144 ERADFLYIYLD

-227 FILDEPTNHL
+227 FILDEPTNNL
-237 DFATMEWLETYLK
+237 DIESIEIITATIRNYQGT
-250 GYSGAVLVVSH
+250 VLAVSH
-261 DRYFLDNVCTKIWEV
+261 DRDFL
-276 SFQTMTT
+276 
-283 YKGNFSAY
+283 
-291 LPQKEAADALRQKQ
+291 KE
-305 HDADVALAEKLQDYI
+305 
-320 DRNLVRASTTKMA
+320 
-333 QSRRKQLEKLE
+333 
-344 ITEAPQ
+344 
-350 DETNQLK
+350 
-357 FRFEYDVEPWN
+357 
-368 ELVLL
+368 
-373 KNLTIRIGDRTL
+373 
-385 LEPFTY
+385 
-391 TVCRGQRLII
+391 
-401 AGPNGAG
+401 
-408 KSTLMQ
+408 
-414 VLDGKRRPSGGMVR
+414 
-428 LGTGARPS
+428 TG
-436 IFAQQQNRIGAG
+436 I
-448 RVIDVIWNKYP
+448 
-459 RMTELEVRSHLAK
+459 
-472 LGFRGETVFKPC
+472 
-484 EALSGGEL
+484 
-492 ARLRFAEI
+492 
-500 VLERPN
+500 
-506 LLFLDEPTNHL
+506 
-517 DIYTRENLTEAL
+517 
-529 MAYTGTLLLVTHD
+529 
-542 RHLMNSLACPIL
+542 
-554 YLEDGKAVIYPSYD
+554 
-568 ALMGRAAP
+568 
-576 ASVAEKSGEPAKAGY
+576 
-591 GKEQRRR
+591 
-598 RAELRAK
+598 
-605 IKACEDEMEA
+605 
-615 CGAREVELENE
+615 
-626 INSPE
+626 
-631 VYNDPQ
+631 
-637 LLREKSDELSD
+637 
-648 LRFHQDELF
+648 
-657 AAWEAAV
+657 
-664 EEQEQYEQSAG
+664 EQEISFFL
-675 EE
+675 

>member
-1 MEERKARQN
+1 MFSLYSVCLFPTALQELKVCRTDTYVIYPKHSNFMSIIIKDLSYTHTDKEVLFSNLNLIINSGEKTALTGNNGCGKSTLMRILAGEAAPSAGSVHCSGHLYYVPQHFGQYDGRTVAQVLGIDRKLTALHAILNGDTAEEHFARLDNDWNIEERTQAVLHAWHLNGISLLRPLEGLSGGEKTRLFLAGMELKEPDTLLLDEPTNHLDTAGRKRLYDFVHRTSATVLVISHDRTLLNLLPAICELSRNGLACYGGNYDFYKEQKEVHRNALQQQLEEKEKALRLARKTAREMEERKARQN

-77 LHIGKILVTAQNI
+77 LHTGKILVTAQNI

-227 FILDEPTNHL
+227 FILDEPTNNL
-237 DFATMEWLETYLK
+237 DIESIEIITATIRNYQGT
-250 GYSGAVLVVSH
+250 VLAVSH
-261 DRYFLDNVCTKIWEV
+261 DRDFL
-276 SFQTMTT
+276 
-283 YKGNFSAY
+283 
-291 LPQKEAADALRQKQ
+291 KE
-305 HDADVALAEKLQDYI
+305 
-320 DRNLVRASTTKMA
+320 
-333 QSRRKQLEKLE
+333 
-344 ITEAPQ
+344 
-350 DETNQLK
+350 
-357 FRFEYDVEPWN
+357 
-368 ELVLL
+368 
-373 KNLTIRIGDRTL
+373 
-385 LEPFTY
+385 
-391 TVCRGQRLII
+391 
-401 AGPNGAG
+401 
-408 KSTLMQ
+408 
-414 VLDGKRRPSGGMVR
+414 
-428 LGTGARPS
+428 TG
-436 IFAQQQNRIGAG
+436 I
-448 RVIDVIWNKYP
+448 
-459 RMTELEVRSHLAK
+459 
-472 LGFRGETVFKPC
+472 
-484 EALSGGEL
+484 
-492 ARLRFAEI
+492 
-500 VLERPN
+500 
-506 LLFLDEPTNHL
+506 
-517 DIYTRENLTEAL
+517 
-529 MAYTGTLLLVTHD
+529 
-542 RHLMNSLACPIL
+542 
-554 YLEDGKAVIYPSYD
+554 
-568 ALMGRAAP
+568 
-576 ASVAEKSGEPAKAGY
+576 
-591 GKEQRRR
+591 
-598 RAELRAK
+598 
-605 IKACEDEMEA
+605 
-615 CGAREVELENE
+615 
-626 INSPE
+626 
-631 VYNDPQ
+631 
-637 LLREKSDELSD
+637 
-648 LRFHQDELF
+648 
-657 AAWEAAV
+657 
-664 EEQEQYEQSAG
+664 EQEISFFL
-675 EE
+675 

>member
-1 MEERKARQN
+1 MFSLYCVCLFPTALQELKVCRTDTYVIYPKHSKFMSIIIKDLSYTHTDKEVLFSNLNLIINSGEKTALTGNNGCGKSTLMRILAGEAAPSAGSVHCSGHLYYVPQHFGQYDGRTVAQVLGIDRKLTALHAILNGDTAEEHFARLDNDWNIEERTQAVLHAWHLNGISLLRPLEGLSSGEKTRLFLAGMELKEPDTLLLDEPTNHLDTAGRKRLYDFVHRTSATVLVISHDRTLLNLLPAICELSRNGLACYGGNYDFYKEQKEVHRNALQQQLEEKEKALRLARKTAREMEERKARQN

-77 LHIGKILVTAQNI
+77 LHTGKILVTAQNI

-227 FILDEPTNHL
+227 FILDEPTNNL
-237 DFATMEWLETYLK
+237 DIESIEIITATIRNYQGT
-250 GYSGAVLVVSH
+250 VLAVSH
-261 DRYFLDNVCTKIWEV
+261 DRDFL
-276 SFQTMTT
+276 
-283 YKGNFSAY
+283 
-291 LPQKEAADALRQKQ
+291 KE
-305 HDADVALAEKLQDYI
+305 
-320 DRNLVRASTTKMA
+320 
-333 QSRRKQLEKLE
+333 
-344 ITEAPQ
+344 
-350 DETNQLK
+350 
-357 FRFEYDVEPWN
+357 
-368 ELVLL
+368 
-373 KNLTIRIGDRTL
+373 
-385 LEPFTY
+385 
-391 TVCRGQRLII
+391 
-401 AGPNGAG
+401 
-408 KSTLMQ
+408 
-414 VLDGKRRPSGGMVR
+414 
-428 LGTGARPS
+428 TG
-436 IFAQQQNRIGAG
+436 I
-448 RVIDVIWNKYP
+448 
-459 RMTELEVRSHLAK
+459 
-472 LGFRGETVFKPC
+472 
-484 EALSGGEL
+484 
-492 ARLRFAEI
+492 
-500 VLERPN
+500 
-506 LLFLDEPTNHL
+506 
-517 DIYTRENLTEAL
+517 
-529 MAYTGTLLLVTHD
+529 
-542 RHLMNSLACPIL
+542 
-554 YLEDGKAVIYPSYD
+554 
-568 ALMGRAAP
+568 
-576 ASVAEKSGEPAKAGY
+576 
-591 GKEQRRR
+591 
-598 RAELRAK
+598 
-605 IKACEDEMEA
+605 
-615 CGAREVELENE
+615 
-626 INSPE
+626 
-631 VYNDPQ
+631 
-637 LLREKSDELSD
+637 
-648 LRFHQDELF
+648 
-657 AAWEAAV
+657 
-664 EEQEQYEQSAG
+664 EQEISFFL
-675 EE
+675 

>member
-1 MEERKARQN
+1 MFSLYCVCLFPTALQELKVCRTDTYVIYPKHSKFMSIIIKDLSYTHTDKEVLFSNLNLIINSGEKTALTGNNGCGKSTLMRILAGEASPGTGSVHCSGHLYYVPQHFGQYDDRTVAQVLGIDRKLTALHAILNGDTAEEHFARLDNDWNIEERTQAVLHAWHLNGISLLRPLEGLSGGEKTRLFLAGMELKEPDTLLLDEPTNHLDTAGRKRLYDFVHRTSATVLVISHDRTLLNLLPAICELSRNGLACYGGNYDFYKEQKEVHRNALQQQLEEKEKALRLARKTAREMEERKARQN

-77 LHIGKILVTAQNI
+77 LHIGKILVTSQNI

-227 FILDEPTNHL
+227 FILDEPTNNL
-237 DFATMEWLETYLK
+237 DIESIEIITATIRNYQGT
-250 GYSGAVLVVSH
+250 VLAVSH
-261 DRYFLDNVCTKIWEV
+261 DRDFL
-276 SFQTMTT
+276 
-283 YKGNFSAY
+283 
-291 LPQKEAADALRQKQ
+291 KE
-305 HDADVALAEKLQDYI
+305 
-320 DRNLVRASTTKMA
+320 
-333 QSRRKQLEKLE
+333 
-344 ITEAPQ
+344 
-350 DETNQLK
+350 
-357 FRFEYDVEPWN
+357 
-368 ELVLL
+368 
-373 KNLTIRIGDRTL
+373 
-385 LEPFTY
+385 
-391 TVCRGQRLII
+391 
-401 AGPNGAG
+401 
-408 KSTLMQ
+408 
-414 VLDGKRRPSGGMVR
+414 
-428 LGTGARPS
+428 TG
-436 IFAQQQNRIGAG
+436 I
-448 RVIDVIWNKYP
+448 
-459 RMTELEVRSHLAK
+459 
-472 LGFRGETVFKPC
+472 
-484 EALSGGEL
+484 
-492 ARLRFAEI
+492 
-500 VLERPN
+500 
-506 LLFLDEPTNHL
+506 
-517 DIYTRENLTEAL
+517 
-529 MAYTGTLLLVTHD
+529 
-542 RHLMNSLACPIL
+542 
-554 YLEDGKAVIYPSYD
+554 
-568 ALMGRAAP
+568 
-576 ASVAEKSGEPAKAGY
+576 
-591 GKEQRRR
+591 
-598 RAELRAK
+598 
-605 IKACEDEMEA
+605 
-615 CGAREVELENE
+615 
-626 INSPE
+626 
-631 VYNDPQ
+631 
-637 LLREKSDELSD
+637 
-648 LRFHQDELF
+648 
-657 AAWEAAV
+657 
-664 EEQEQYEQSAG
+664 EQEISFFL
-675 EE
+675 

>member
-1 MEERKARQN
+1 MFSLYCVCLFPTALQELKVCRTDTYVIYPKHSKFMSIIIKDLSYTHTDKEVLFSNLNLIINSGEKTALTGNNGCGKSTLMRILAGEASPGTGSVHCSGHLYYVPQHFGQYDDRTVAQVLGIDRKLTALHAILNGDTAEEHFARLDNDWNIEERTQAVLRAWHLNGISLLRPLEGLSGGEKTRLFLAGMELKEPDTLLLDEPTNHLDTAGRKRLYDFVHRTSATVLVISHDRTLLNLLPAICELSRNGLACYGGNYDFYKEQKEVHRNALQQQLEEKEKALRLARKTAREMEERKARQN

-227 FILDEPTNHL
+227 FILDEPTNNL
-237 DFATMEWLETYLK
+237 DIESIEIITATIRNYQGT
-250 GYSGAVLVVSH
+250 VLAVSH
-261 DRYFLDNVCTKIWEV
+261 DRDFL
-276 SFQTMTT
+276 
-283 YKGNFSAY
+283 
-291 LPQKEAADALRQKQ
+291 KE
-305 HDADVALAEKLQDYI
+305 
-320 DRNLVRASTTKMA
+320 
-333 QSRRKQLEKLE
+333 
-344 ITEAPQ
+344 
-350 DETNQLK
+350 
-357 FRFEYDVEPWN
+357 
-368 ELVLL
+368 
-373 KNLTIRIGDRTL
+373 
-385 LEPFTY
+385 
-391 TVCRGQRLII
+391 
-401 AGPNGAG
+401 
-408 KSTLMQ
+408 
-414 VLDGKRRPSGGMVR
+414 
-428 LGTGARPS
+428 TG
-436 IFAQQQNRIGAG
+436 I
-448 RVIDVIWNKYP
+448 
-459 RMTELEVRSHLAK
+459 
-472 LGFRGETVFKPC
+472 
-484 EALSGGEL
+484 
-492 ARLRFAEI
+492 
-500 VLERPN
+500 
-506 LLFLDEPTNHL
+506 
-517 DIYTRENLTEAL
+517 
-529 MAYTGTLLLVTHD
+529 
-542 RHLMNSLACPIL
+542 
-554 YLEDGKAVIYPSYD
+554 
-568 ALMGRAAP
+568 
-576 ASVAEKSGEPAKAGY
+576 
-591 GKEQRRR
+591 
-598 RAELRAK
+598 
-605 IKACEDEMEA
+605 
-615 CGAREVELENE
+615 
-626 INSPE
+626 
-631 VYNDPQ
+631 
-637 LLREKSDELSD
+637 
-648 LRFHQDELF
+648 
-657 AAWEAAV
+657 
-664 EEQEQYEQSAG
+664 EQEISFFL
-675 EE
+675 

>member
-1 MEERKARQN
+1 MFSLYCVCLFPTALQELKVCRTDTYVIYPKHSNFMSIIIKDLSYTHTDKEVLFSNLNLIINSGEKTALTGNNGCGKSTLMRILAGEAAPSAGSVHCSGHLYYVPQHFGQYDGRTVAQVLGIDRKLTALHAILNGDTAEEHFARLDNDWNIEERTQAVLHAWHLNGISLLRPLEGLSGGEKTRLFLAGMELKEPDTLLLDEPTNHLDTAGRKRLYDFVHRTSATVLVISHDRTLLNLLPAICELSRNGLACYGGNYDFYKEQKEVHRNALQQQLEEKEKALRLARKTAREMEERKARQN

-77 LHIGKILVTAQNI
+77 LHTGKILVTAQNI

-227 FILDEPTNHL
+227 FILDEPTNNL
-237 DFATMEWLETYLK
+237 DIESIEIITATIRNYQGT
-250 GYSGAVLVVSH
+250 VLAVSH
-261 DRYFLDNVCTKIWEV
+261 DRDFL
-276 SFQTMTT
+276 
-283 YKGNFSAY
+283 
-291 LPQKEAADALRQKQ
+291 KE
-305 HDADVALAEKLQDYI
+305 
-320 DRNLVRASTTKMA
+320 
-333 QSRRKQLEKLE
+333 
-344 ITEAPQ
+344 
-350 DETNQLK
+350 
-357 FRFEYDVEPWN
+357 
-368 ELVLL
+368 
-373 KNLTIRIGDRTL
+373 
-385 LEPFTY
+385 
-391 TVCRGQRLII
+391 
-401 AGPNGAG
+401 
-408 KSTLMQ
+408 
-414 VLDGKRRPSGGMVR
+414 
-428 LGTGARPS
+428 TG
-436 IFAQQQNRIGAG
+436 I
-448 RVIDVIWNKYP
+448 
-459 RMTELEVRSHLAK
+459 
-472 LGFRGETVFKPC
+472 
-484 EALSGGEL
+484 
-492 ARLRFAEI
+492 
-500 VLERPN
+500 
-506 LLFLDEPTNHL
+506 
-517 DIYTRENLTEAL
+517 
-529 MAYTGTLLLVTHD
+529 
-542 RHLMNSLACPIL
+542 
-554 YLEDGKAVIYPSYD
+554 
-568 ALMGRAAP
+568 
-576 ASVAEKSGEPAKAGY
+576 
-591 GKEQRRR
+591 
-598 RAELRAK
+598 
-605 IKACEDEMEA
+605 
-615 CGAREVELENE
+615 
-626 INSPE
+626 
-631 VYNDPQ
+631 
-637 LLREKSDELSD
+637 
-648 LRFHQDELF
+648 
-657 AAWEAAV
+657 
-664 EEQEQYEQSAG
+664 EQEISFFL
-675 EE
+675 

>member
-1 MEERKARQN
+1 MFSLYCVCLFPTALQELKVCRTDTYVIYPKHSKFMSIIIKDLSYTHTDKEVLFSNLNLIINSGEKTALTGNNGCGKSTLMRILAGEASPGTGSVHCSGHLYYVPQHFGQYDDRTVAQVLGIDRKLTALHAILNGDTAEEHFARLDNDWNIEERTQAVLHAWHLNGISLLRPLEGLSGGEKTRLFLAGMELKEPDTLLLDEPTNHLDTAGRKRLYDFVHRTSATVLVISHDRTLLNLLPAICELSRNGLACYGGNYDFYKEQKEVHRNALQQQLEEKEKALRLARKTAREMEERKARQN

-113 NRFCIKGDN
+113 NQFCIKGDN

-227 FILDEPTNHL
+227 FILDEPTNNL
-237 DFATMEWLETYLK
+237 DIESIEIITATIRNYQGT
-250 GYSGAVLVVSH
+250 VLAVSH
-261 DRYFLDNVCTKIWEV
+261 DRDFL
-276 SFQTMTT
+276 
-283 YKGNFSAY
+283 
-291 LPQKEAADALRQKQ
+291 KE
-305 HDADVALAEKLQDYI
+305 
-320 DRNLVRASTTKMA
+320 
-333 QSRRKQLEKLE
+333 
-344 ITEAPQ
+344 
-350 DETNQLK
+350 
-357 FRFEYDVEPWN
+357 
-368 ELVLL
+368 
-373 KNLTIRIGDRTL
+373 
-385 LEPFTY
+385 
-391 TVCRGQRLII
+391 
-401 AGPNGAG
+401 
-408 KSTLMQ
+408 
-414 VLDGKRRPSGGMVR
+414 
-428 LGTGARPS
+428 TG
-436 IFAQQQNRIGAG
+436 I
-448 RVIDVIWNKYP
+448 
-459 RMTELEVRSHLAK
+459 
-472 LGFRGETVFKPC
+472 
-484 EALSGGEL
+484 
-492 ARLRFAEI
+492 
-500 VLERPN
+500 
-506 LLFLDEPTNHL
+506 
-517 DIYTRENLTEAL
+517 
-529 MAYTGTLLLVTHD
+529 
-542 RHLMNSLACPIL
+542 
-554 YLEDGKAVIYPSYD
+554 
-568 ALMGRAAP
+568 
-576 ASVAEKSGEPAKAGY
+576 
-591 GKEQRRR
+591 
-598 RAELRAK
+598 
-605 IKACEDEMEA
+605 
-615 CGAREVELENE
+615 
-626 INSPE
+626 
-631 VYNDPQ
+631 
-637 LLREKSDELSD
+637 
-648 LRFHQDELF
+648 
-657 AAWEAAV
+657 
-664 EEQEQYEQSAG
+664 EQEISFFL
-675 EE
+675 

>member
-1 MEERKARQN
+1 MFSLYCVCLFPTALQELKVCRTDTYVIYPKHSKFMSIIIKDLSYTHTDKEVLFSNLNLIINSGEKTALTGNNGCGKSTLMRILAGEASPGTGSVHCSGHLYYVPQHFGQYDGRTVAQVLGIDHKLTALHAILNGDTAEEHFARLDNDWNIEERTQAVLHAWHLNGISLLRPLEGLSGGEKTRLFLAGMELKEPDTLLLDEPTNHLDTAGRKRLYDFVHRTSATVLVISHDRTLLNLLPAICELSRNGLACYGGNYDFYKEQKEVHRNALQQQLEEKEKALRLARKTAREMEERKARQN

-227 FILDEPTNHL
+227 FILDEPTNNL
-237 DFATMEWLETYLK
+237 DIESIEIITATIRNYQGT
-250 GYSGAVLVVSH
+250 VLAVSH
-261 DRYFLDNVCTKIWEV
+261 DRDFL
-276 SFQTMTT
+276 
-283 YKGNFSAY
+283 
-291 LPQKEAADALRQKQ
+291 KE
-305 HDADVALAEKLQDYI
+305 
-320 DRNLVRASTTKMA
+320 
-333 QSRRKQLEKLE
+333 
-344 ITEAPQ
+344 
-350 DETNQLK
+350 
-357 FRFEYDVEPWN
+357 
-368 ELVLL
+368 
-373 KNLTIRIGDRTL
+373 
-385 LEPFTY
+385 
-391 TVCRGQRLII
+391 
-401 AGPNGAG
+401 
-408 KSTLMQ
+408 
-414 VLDGKRRPSGGMVR
+414 
-428 LGTGARPS
+428 TG
-436 IFAQQQNRIGAG
+436 I
-448 RVIDVIWNKYP
+448 
-459 RMTELEVRSHLAK
+459 
-472 LGFRGETVFKPC
+472 
-484 EALSGGEL
+484 
-492 ARLRFAEI
+492 
-500 VLERPN
+500 
-506 LLFLDEPTNHL
+506 
-517 DIYTRENLTEAL
+517 
-529 MAYTGTLLLVTHD
+529 
-542 RHLMNSLACPIL
+542 
-554 YLEDGKAVIYPSYD
+554 
-568 ALMGRAAP
+568 
-576 ASVAEKSGEPAKAGY
+576 
-591 GKEQRRR
+591 
-598 RAELRAK
+598 
-605 IKACEDEMEA
+605 
-615 CGAREVELENE
+615 
-626 INSPE
+626 
-631 VYNDPQ
+631 
-637 LLREKSDELSD
+637 
-648 LRFHQDELF
+648 
-657 AAWEAAV
+657 
-664 EEQEQYEQSAG
+664 EQEISFFL
-675 EE
+675 